1 MVFTAVRSNY
11 LEVRIHF
18 MFVDTVH
25 VLLWVEEIQ
34 FARVSVDQENVA
46 ILVNRNNQVIVDTFD
61 FLGVFFE
68 RILSL

>member
-1 MVFTAVRSNY
+1 MVFTAVRTNY

-18 MFVDTVH
+18 VFVDTVY

-61 FLGVFFE
+61 FLGVFFK